1 MKNEISAIM
10 GGVISDEVNKLLEN
24 FVSNSEMIE
33 NNFTILKQ
41 KIDNLEKV
49 TIGAKDHVID

>member
-33 NNFTILKQ
+33 NNFTTLK
-41 KIDNLEKV
+41 
-49 TIGAKDHVID
+49 